1 MTKQEIL
8 IAAATHREMEVM
20 QHQIN
25 IDNYLLAIA
34 EIEQNHSDKDHMQKF
49 AGQLRELLQSSRH
62 EQDKEK
68 VLLKVIRMQLDEQ

>member
-8 IAAATHREMEVM
+8 TAAATHREMEVM

-25 IDNYLLAIA
+25 IDNYQLAIA
-34 EIEQNHSDKDHMQKF
+34 EIEQNYIGVAHMESF
-49 AGQLRELLQSSRH
+49 ADQLRDLLTNSIH

-68 VLLKVIRMQLDEQ
+68 VLLKVIRQQLAG

>member
-8 IAAATHREMEVM
+8 TAAATHREMEVM

-25 IDNYLLAIA
+25 IDNYRLAIA
-34 EIEQNHSDKDHMQKF
+34 EIEQNYTGQAHMEAF
-49 AGQLRELLQSSRH
+49 AEQLRGLLISSTQ

-68 VLLKVIRMQLDEQ
+68 VLLKVIQMQLSAH

>member
-8 IAAATHREMEVM
+8 TAAATHREMEVM

-25 IDNYLLAIA
+25 IDNYRLAIA
-34 EIEQNHSDKDHMQKF
+34 EIEQSHEGEAHMEAF
-49 AGQLRELLQSSRH
+49 ANQLRDLLTSSIH

-68 VLLKVIRMQLDEQ
+68 VLLKVIRMQLDG